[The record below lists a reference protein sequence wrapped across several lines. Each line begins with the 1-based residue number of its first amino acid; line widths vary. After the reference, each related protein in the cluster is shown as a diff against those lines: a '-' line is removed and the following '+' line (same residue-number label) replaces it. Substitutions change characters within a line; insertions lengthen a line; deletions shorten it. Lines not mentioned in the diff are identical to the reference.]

1 MALVKKL
8 QPGGTIDQN
17 AVREKAGKYLEE
29 LNLSSKD
36 ARKAVAAFD
45 KLSAHLSTPE
55 GGKSFSVDPLTNTY
69 KITGPG
75 SEAFQGSPEELH
87 RGFLSGN
94 LKIKNDQDAM
104 SVAALLYNKALNE
117 VKGPTTTTTA
127 ATNKSDIN
135 IGDLGDY
142 VKNTIYGGSAAG
154 AAYDIHK
161 LTSDKER
168 QAKTLEFANKY
179 IADYLSRAETNKESF
194 NATDI
199 DKVKELQSSI
209 KSGNW
214 EDFRMKAYA
223 LKWNPEEF
231 LLSDQEK
238 QNIKEEDATKKLQDT
253 TSAFTKAGINADVQE
268 GLYKSGYTDLVND

>member
-17 AVREKAGKYLEE
+17 ALREEAGKYIEG
-29 LNLSSKD
+29 LNLSNKEK
-36 ARKAVAAFD
+36 RKVISAYD
-45 KLSAHLSTPE
+45 KLASHSDL
-55 GGKSFSVDPLTNTY
+55 FSVDPLSKTY
-69 KITGPG
+69 TVTGPG
-75 SEAFQGSPEELH
+75 AEEFQGSSKELH

-94 LKIKNDQDAM
+94 IKINTEQDAM
-104 SVAALLYNKALNE
+104 SAAAGALNQALTKM
-117 VKGPTTTTTA
+117 KGTTTVSTTLP
-127 ATNKSDIN
+127 TKSDIN